1 MAKLPYDPLKD
12 LTPITVAV
20 TQPYAVCVTNSLPA
34 KTVKDVIALATPPAI
49 ISKLNAEAVKA
60 LRAKDNVDA
69 LAKAGNEPVA
79 NTPKEAM
86 EFLKVEIAHWGKVI
100 KMAGVAPQ

>member
-1 MAKLPYDPLKD
+1 MPDVP
-12 LTPITVAV
+12 TVAESGIPGYEA
-20 TQPYAVCVTNSLPA
+20 TSWYMM
-34 KTVKDVIALATPPAI
+34 IAPSKTPPAS

-86 EFLKVEIAHWGKVI
+86 EFLKVEIARWGKVI